1 MSQIWGLLYYL
12 FSVYHLLLEVWP
24 GPASFAEDPDPT
36 PETWSHFPPPS
47 CPEARKITAMISSRQ
62 VLREDTHQ

>member
-12 FSVYHLLLEVWP
+12 FSVYHLLLEVWS
-24 GPASFAEDPDPT
+24 GPASFADPVLRPRAT
-36 PETWSHFPPPS
+36 FLLS
-47 CPEARKITAMISSRQ
+47 PEARKITAMISSRQ